1 MSHNPSNSNRPEP
14 TRRARCATNQDSDAA
29 ARAAQGLASQP
40 ESKSPDMSRE
50 SILGR
55 HLWRLLPFAKPYSR
69 RIGLGLAANAMARLF
84 DLLPLVLVGR
94 VVDLITPDPG
104 GLAPAAADPRMF
116 WVYGLAVLGGFLG
129 LALFQSASDYALDS
143 MAQMVR
149 HDIRAT
155 LYEHIQRLDV
165 AFFEERQTGDIMSVV
180 SSDVDTLER
189 FFSDVSTSVVRLV
202 ITFTGTYAVLF
213 WLDWRLALLLLV
225 PLPFAVLAVRFFATR
240 VQPRYRQ
247 ARRAV
252 AAISSIIE
260 NNLQGM
266 GVIQAY
272 TAEKT
277 QAERVLAQSAEYR
290 DAAVLASAERAR
302 FIPLIYAIAGLS
314 FGALIGLG
322 GWLTL
327 AGHGPSVG
335 DYTSFILLA
344 MRLVLPLFVFG
355 MLINQIQRSEAAAQR
370 ILELLDTEPA
380 IRDRPGAQA
389 LAERPARIEFKD
401 VRFDYKGREQIINGV
416 NLSLTTGRLVG
427 VVGPTGAGKS
437 TLVKLLLRYY
447 EPDSGRI
454 LVDGRDLSGLTLES
468 FRRHVGYVSQEP
480 FLFYGPVDEN
490 IRLGSPEA
498 SDEDVRSAA
507 EIAGADE
514 FIRHLPQGYAT
525 MIGERGLKLSG
536 GQRQRIS
543 LARAIL
549 RDPAILLLDEATAS
563 VDTRT
568 EEVIQRNMENL
579 RQGRM
584 ILAVAHRLS
593 TVRNADEILVLV
605 DGLVVER
612 GTHEEL
618 VGKGGVYA
626 GLWGVQSGE
635 R

>member
-1 MSHNPSNSNRPEP
+1 MTRMRANEARTDATDAGRTSAPE
-14 TRRARCATNQDSDAA
+14 AA
-29 ARAAQGLASQP
+29 
-40 ESKSPDMSRE
+40 
-50 SILGR
+50 LGR
-55 HLWRLLPFAKPYSR
+55 HLWRLAPFARPYTR
-69 RIGLGLAANAMARLF
+69 RILTGLAANAMARLF

-94 VVDLITPDPG
+94 VVDLITPKAG
-104 GLAPAAADPRMF
+104 GLALAATDPHLF
-116 WVYGLAVLGGFLG
+116 WIYGLAVLGGFLG
-129 LALFQSASDYALDS
+129 LALCQSASDYALDS

-149 HDIRAT
+149 HDIRAR

-180 SSDVDTLER
+180 SSDVDTLEN
-189 FFSDVSTSVVRLV
+189 FFADVSTSVVRLV

-213 WLDWRLALLLLV
+213 WLDWRLALLLLA
-225 PLPFAVLAVRFFATR
+225 PLPFAVMAVRFFATR

-252 AAISSIIE
+252 AAINSIIE

-272 TAEKT
+272 TAEAS

-290 DAAVLASAERAR
+290 DAAIHAAAERAR
-302 FIPLIYAIAGLS
+302 FLPIIYALAGLS
-314 FGALIGLG
+314 FGTLIALG
-322 GWLTL
+322 GWLTFT
-327 AGHGPSVG
+327 GRGPSVG

-380 IRDRPGAQA
+380 IRDRPEAKPLPG
-389 LAERPARIEFKD
+389 RPSRVEFHD
-401 VRFDYKGREQIINGV
+401 VRFDYRGREQIINGV
-416 NLSLTTGRLVG
+416 GFTLETGRLVG

-447 EPDSGRI
+447 EPDSGQI
-454 LVDGRDLSGLTLES
+454 LVDGWPLTGLALES
-468 FRRHVGYVSQEP
+468 FRRHVGYVSQDP
-480 FLFYGPVDEN
+480 FLFYGPVLDN
-490 IRLGSPEA
+490 IRLGSPDA

-507 EIAGADE
+507 EVAGADE
-514 FIRHLPQGYAT
+514 FIQGLPQGYQT
-525 MIGERGLKLSG
+525 MVGERGLKLSG

-568 EEVIQRNMENL
+568 EEIIQRNMERL
-579 RQGRM
+579 RSGRM

-605 DGLVVER
+605 EGLVVER

-618 VGKGGVYA
+618 VRRGGVYA
-626 GLWGVQSGE
+626 GLWSVQSGE
-635 R
+635 GAPAARAAEQEA

>member
-1 MSHNPSNSNRPEP
+1 MPL
-14 TRRARCATNQDSDAA
+14 TRANGSKVKTEAAVGHEGSATALPDSPASEAA
-29 ARAAQGLASQP
+29 F
-40 ESKSPDMSRE
+40 
-50 SILGR
+50 GR
-55 HLWRLLPFAKPYSR
+55 HLWRLVPFARPYTK
-69 RIGLGLAANAMARLF
+69 RILTGLATNAMARLF

-94 VVDLITPDPG
+94 VVDLITPGAG
-104 GLAPAAADPRMF
+104 GVALAASEPHLF

-129 LALFQSASDYALDS
+129 LALCQSASDYALDS

-149 HDIRAT
+149 HDIRGR

-180 SSDVDTLER
+180 SSDVDTLEN
-189 FFSDVSTSVVRLV
+189 FFADVSTSIVRLV

-213 WLDWRLALLLLV
+213 WLDWRLALLLLA
-225 PLPFAVLAVRFFATR
+225 PLPFAVAAVRFFAKR

-252 AAISSIIE
+252 AAINSIIE
-260 NNLQGM
+260 NNLQGI

-272 TAEKT
+272 TAEGP

-290 DAAVLASAERAR
+290 DAAIHAAAERAR
-302 FIPLIYAIAGLS
+302 FLPLIYVLAGLS
-314 FGALIGLG
+314 FGTLIALG
-322 GWLTL
+322 GWLTFTDQ
-327 AGHGPSVG
+327 GPSVG
-335 DYTSFILLA
+335 DFTSFILLA

-370 ILELLDTEPA
+370 IMELLDTEPA
-380 IRDRPGAQA
+380 IRDRPNAKP
-389 LAERPARIEFKD
+389 LDERPSCVEFRD
-401 VRFDYKGREQIINGV
+401 VRFDYKGREKIINGV
-416 NLSLTTGRLVG
+416 GFALGKGRLIG

-447 EPDSGRI
+447 EPDSGQI
-454 LVDGRDLSGLTLES
+454 LVDGLPLADLVLES
-468 FRRHVGYVSQEP
+468 FRRHVGYVSQDP
-480 FLFYGPVDEN
+480 FLFYGPVLDN

-498 SDEDVRSAA
+498 SDEDVRHAA
-507 EIAGADE
+507 EVAGADE
-514 FIRHLPQGYAT
+514 FIQGLPQGYQT
-525 MIGERGLKLSG
+525 LVGERGLKLSG

-568 EEVIQRNMENL
+568 EEIIQRNMDRL
-579 RQGRM
+579 RAGRM

-612 GTHEEL
+612 GKHEEL
-618 VGKGGVYA
+618 VRKGGVYA
-626 GLWGVQSGE
+626 GLWSVQSGE
-635 R
+635 GAPVSSVAQIADREA